1 MRPELPLPGS
11 VDVICDSP
19 NDHIV
24 DLAFDKNA
32 AVVGALHLEGLVR
45 YIGEQVD
52 ELRRR
57 DHRVDLV
64 WAMRFAR
71 PQMKRVSDFVRCA
84 WERGEVWPDGRL
96 LELAKE
102 SDRIAHEATAN
113 VQRLIGANY

>member
-1 MRPELPLPGS
+1 MQSELPLPGA
-11 VDVICDSP
+11 VDVICYSP
-19 NDHIV
+19 NDHIL
-24 DLAFDKNA
+24 DLALDKTA
-32 AVVGALHLEGLVR
+32 AAVGALHLEGLVR

-57 DHRVDLV
+57 GHRVDLV

-102 SDRIAHEATAN
+102 SDRIVHEASAN
-113 VQRLIGANY
+113 VQRLMRAN